1 MKTQYTLQDWNSGRL
16 LGSASPKE
24 ISEGLEQTIFTI
36 DKNTSYSDLFLVNG
50 SEVCLFIEKHPSSE
64 FVIEYHYAD
73 GNLGASLLSD
83 LGQGQ
88 LDLCGHIKDAL
99 VKGKIPGSEYAGLQ
113 EIVIRLAD
121 EEGN

>member
-1 MKTQYTLQDWNSGRL
+1 MNTKYTLQCWNSGRL

-36 DKNTSYSDLFLVNG
+36 DKNTSYSDVFLVDG
-50 SEVCLFIEKHPSSE
+50 KEVCLYIEKHPSSE

-73 GNLGASLLSD
+73 GDIGAYLLSD
-83 LGQGQ
+83 LGQEQ

-99 VKGKIPGSEYAGLQ
+99 VKGPFPGSEYAGLEQ
-113 EIVIRLAD
+113 IVIRLAD
-121 EEGN
+121 ENGN